1 MFVKDGLK
9 NRIYIIITVI
19 YNKKDSPV
27 QYMHASNC
35 TFHFQYIKILYKNIF
50 KIYIMCFN
58 FRG

>member
-9 NRIYIIITVI
+9 N
-19 YNKKDSPV
+19 SPV

-58 FRG
+58 FRS